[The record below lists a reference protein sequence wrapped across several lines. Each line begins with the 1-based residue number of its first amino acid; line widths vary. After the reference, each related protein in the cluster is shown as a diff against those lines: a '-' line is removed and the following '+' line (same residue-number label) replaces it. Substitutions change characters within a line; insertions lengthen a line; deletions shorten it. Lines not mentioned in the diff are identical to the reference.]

1 MHTLSDHTPFLGEI
15 QGGNSFGCLLA
26 YDSYFS
32 SMDYKVLQSQNSGNL
47 IRCVKML
54 YNGKIELYYITE
66 GLCSVARLL
75 SKMTPDMLVDILVNV
90 FESVLEV
97 KNNGFLHCQNV
108 AISWD
113 KIYMDLA
120 TRKVKLVYFPVK
132 QMQFESYGSFE
143 SALRSEMIKLVN
155 RIGIPSNEQLDRL
168 AVDLTNG
175 MLTMEDLYRNYKGAK
190 LPRTVVTKA
199 DAGSQN
205 KKTSSED
212 SSENS
217 VLRLVS
223 VNTPEPF
230 EAVLDQPNMML
241 GRKRGAVDILVP
253 FNRMIGRIHC
263 RIVNQD
269 GMYSIEDQGS
279 VNGTYVNGVRIE
291 PYKSTVIK
299 KGDIIRLADSGFRLV

>member
-132 QMQFESYGSFE
+132 
-143 SALRSEMIKLVN
+143 EMIKLVN